1 MNAEDSY
8 TLNLSPEQV
17 LAIFRQL
24 SYDDKIRIIKE
35 LRSST
40 FRQRFDNLLLSLKTD
55 GLTEEDIISEVGEV
69 RKSNLSRRPG

>member
-1 MNAEDSY
+1 MKAEDSY

-24 SYDDKIRIIKE
+24 SYDDKIKIIKE

-40 FRQRFDNLLLSLKTD
+40 FRQRFVDLLANLKTD
-55 GLTEEDIISEVGEV
+55 GLTEDDIFNEVEEV
-69 RKSNLSRRPG
+69 RKSRYEPK

>member
-24 SYDDKIRIIKE
+24 SYDDKMRIIEE

-40 FRQRFDNLLLSLKTD
+40 FRQRFDNLLSTLKTD
-55 GLTEEDIISEVGEV
+55 GLTEEDIISEVEEV
-69 RKSNLSRRPG
+69 RKSRYGKK